1 MSFRLRQR
9 NQFLSQTR
17 RRNDLAP
24 RSGDRH
30 RNRQGRDTDSVG
42 VPNNRGL
49 PPFGLPNSLGQHANE
64 SRSDMHQDGDET

>member
-30 RNRQGRDTDSVG
+30 RNRQDRNKDSVG
-42 VPNNRGL
+42 VPNDTGVSL
-49 PPFGLPNSLGQHANE
+49 SSDSDSLGEHANE
-64 SRSDMHQDGDET
+64 SGSSVRHDGDKT